1 MPVINFDA
9 NQVEPYEGNFDPI
22 PADWY
27 VMAVESSEIRPNSA
41 QTGSILSLKYTILD
55 GPYANRKVFENLN
68 IQHPNAAAVEIAYKK
83 LSSICR
89 ATGVINLQNS
99 EQLHNIPFKGK
110 VKLRAANGQYEA
122 SNEVTMWKHVSEQVE
137 TSSQAANAPIPNNV
151 PHQSQPMQQPAPQFA
166 QAQQPWNQPAAQQPP
181 AQAQQPMQAQQPT
194 QNQPWNQP
202 ANNQATNQPWNP
214 PAAQQPVNQN
224 VPQNGAAPQP
234 GSAPMPPWSPRQ

>member
-1 MPVINFDA
+1 MPLINFDA

-27 VMAVESSEIRPNSA
+27 VMAVESSEIKPNSA

-83 LSSICR
+83 LSAICR

-110 VKLRAANGQYEA
+110 VKLRAASGQYEA

-166 QAQQPWNQPAAQQPP
+166 QAQQPWNQPSNQTPAPAQQP
-181 AQAQQPMQAQQPT
+181 AQ
-194 QNQPWNQP
+194 QPWNQAP
-202 ANNQATNQPWNP
+202 VSQGVKTTGQAPWN
-214 PAAQQPVNQN
+214 QNSQLVNQGI
-224 VPQNGAAPQP
+224 PQNSATPQP
-234 GSAPMPPWSPRQ
+234 GSAPMPPWTPRQ